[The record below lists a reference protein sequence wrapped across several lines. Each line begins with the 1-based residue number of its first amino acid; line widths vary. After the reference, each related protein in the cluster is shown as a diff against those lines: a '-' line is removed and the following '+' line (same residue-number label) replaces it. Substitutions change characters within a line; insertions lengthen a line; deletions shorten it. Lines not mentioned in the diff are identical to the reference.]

1 MYEAVPAEK
10 DGKIMRKYIGKLK
23 SLSYPQM
30 IALGYFLIIIAG
42 TFLLSLPIASRNNL
56 FPGLIN
62 ALFTATSATCVTGL
76 VVFDTYTQW
85 SLFGQVVILLLI
97 QIGGLGFM
105 TVVTMFSIF
114 LKRKIGLKERGLL
127 RESINAMYIGGIVRL
142 TKRILLGTLLF
153 EGIGAV
159 LLSLRFIP
167 KMGLLEGIY
176 NGIFHSVSAFCNAGF
191 DIMGKYGKY
200 SSLTNFFGDAV
211 VNLTTITLII
221 GGGIGFFVWDD
232 IEKNK
237 YHFRKYQL
245 HTKIVLTM
253 TAILIVSGTI
263 CFYIFERNNLL
274 YGMTTGEKVLVSLFG
289 AVTPRTAGFNTVD
302 VASLTSAS
310 KLLTIVL
317 MFIGGSPGSTA
328 GGIKTTTLAVIMIS
342 LWSSLKNRNG
352 DNIFGRRL
360 EDNALKRSSAV
371 VTVNILLILSA
382 ALLISATN
390 KALGLDAVLFEV
402 TSAIGTVGLSTGIT
416 GGLNT
421 FAKIII
427 ILLMYSGRVGSLSFA
442 LLFTEHGVTSSIQNP
457 VEKINIG

>member
-1 MYEAVPAEK
+1 
-10 DGKIMRKYIGKLK
+10 MRKYIRKLK
-23 SLSYPQM
+23 SLSYPQI

-62 ALFTATSATCVTGL
+62 ALFTATSATGVTGL

-200 SSLTNFFGDAV
+200 SSLTNFAGDAV
-211 VNLTTITLII
+211 VNLTIISLII
-221 GGGIGFFVWDD
+221 VGGIGFFVWDD

-274 YGMTTGEKVLVSLFG
+274 YGMTTGDKVLVSLFG

-342 LWSSLKNRNG
+342 LWSSLKNRKG
-352 DNIFGRRL
+352 DIIFGRRL

-416 GGLNT
+416 GDLNT

-442 LLFTEHGVTSSIQNP
+442 LLFTEHGVAPSIQNP

>member
-1 MYEAVPAEK
+1 
-10 DGKIMRKYIGKLK
+10 MRKLK
-23 SLSYPQM
+23 SLSYPQI

-200 SSLTNFFGDAV
+200 SSLTNFAGDAV
-211 VNLTTITLII
+211 VNL
-221 GGGIGFFVWDD
+221 
-232 IEKNK
+232 
-237 YHFRKYQL
+237 
-245 HTKIVLTM
+245 
-253 TAILIVSGTI
+253 I
-263 CFYIFERNNLL
+263 CC
-274 YGMTTGEKVLVSLFG
+274 
-289 AVTPRTAGFNTVD
+289 
-302 VASLTSAS
+302 
-310 KLLTIVL
+310 
-317 MFIGGSPGSTA
+317 
-328 GGIKTTTLAVIMIS
+328 
-342 LWSSLKNRNG
+342 
-352 DNIFGRRL
+352 
-360 EDNALKRSSAV
+360 
-371 VTVNILLILSA
+371 
-382 ALLISATN
+382 AT
-390 KALGLDAVLFEV
+390 
-402 TSAIGTVGLSTGIT
+402 
-416 GGLNT
+416 
-421 FAKIII
+421 
-427 ILLMYSGRVGSLSFA
+427 
-442 LLFTEHGVTSSIQNP
+442 
-457 VEKINIG
+457 